1 MASVKG
7 QVIPNS
13 STEVIPMSNCQVM
26 PAGSQNFIQNV
37 PRQVIP
43 TGSQKF
49 IHHKPNP
56 VLPACASSRQ
66 VIPGSSQKFIQN
78 VPQPVIP
85 TSTGS
90 RQVILAN
97 SSQKALQNVQHQ
109 VNPATAQNF
118 NQNIPQAAKPAISR
132 KYIQNRRKQD
142 LKASSKVVIP
152 GIPRKVTHVHYN
164 HNSNIVYTK
173 PIVPANKKRLQ
184 VMPSGS
190 QVVGQVS
197 DNINSSQVTTSRS
210 SRVIQET
217 NVQLIPSCTEKNNI
231 GKENIQAS
239 NCQSNPSSVQV
250 NNSGSSRVIQETY
263 VQVDPSSTDKANVGK
278 KKDIQASK
286 NGLGPRTRS
295 KGAKPA
301 AGISRVSR
309 AGNKQVRD
317 EPVAKKTMSDICP
330 LNFEGIYVRNSKK
343 NSECLLKKSSAVFL
357 VVHFED
363 KNCIFTLSAGLSNLL
378 QIFQD

>member
-1 MASVKG
+1 M
-7 QVIPNS
+7 
-13 STEVIPMSNCQVM
+13 
-26 PAGSQNFIQNV
+26 
-37 PRQVIP
+37 
-43 TGSQKF
+43 
-49 IHHKPNP
+49 
-56 VLPACASSRQ
+56 
-66 VIPGSSQKFIQN
+66 
-78 VPQPVIP
+78 PQPVIP

-90 RQVILAN
+90 RQVILAT

-109 VNPATAQNF
+109 VNPTTAQNF
-118 NQNIPQAAKPAISR
+118 NQKIPQAAKPAISR
-132 KYIQNRRKQD
+132 KYIQNRRKPD

-152 GIPRKVTHVHYN
+152 GISSRPVTHVHYN

-173 PIVPANKKRLQ
+173 PIVPANKKRVQ

-190 QVVGQVS
+190 QVVCQVS

-217 NVQLIPSCTEKNNI
+217 NVQLIPSCTDDTNI
-231 GKENIQAS
+231 ATGT
-239 NCQSNPSSVQV
+239 
-250 NNSGSSRVIQETY
+250 GRVIQETC

-278 KKDIQASK
+278 QKDIQASK

-317 EPVAKKTMSDICP
+317 DPVAKKTMSDICP
-330 LNFEGIYVRNSKK
+330 LNFEGIYVRN
-343 NSECLLKKSSAVFL
+343 
-357 VVHFED
+357 
-363 KNCIFTLSAGLSNLL
+363 G
-378 QIFQD
+378 